1 MKLTRTFTKEQ
12 LKSILIWMGV
22 ALALVGLDAGSKW
35 MAETLIHEDYVTVI
49 PHFIYFSVSHNTGI
63 AFSGGADWGVWG
75 RILNISISL
84 IMSVAILW
92 YWILHHEKMNTLYRV
107 LAAML
112 SAGAVGNLIDRSF
125 YWVATTGFDG
135 VIDFIQ
141 FYFGGTPEGVHNF
154 FNPFPGQ
161 TTCNLADIYLVL
173 GIVILLVTM
182 IVENIKNRDKDV
194 LAKDPRL
201 EQIQKEEEEAA
212 AKSEDNADEAEASSE
227 EEHPDDPKEN

>member
-49 PHFIYFSVSHNTGI
+49 PHFIYFSLSHNTGI

-84 IMSVAILW
+84 IMSVVILW

-141 FYFGGTPEGVHNF
+141 FYLGGGPKSPASWV
-154 FNPFPGQ
+154 NPFA
-161 TTCNLADIYLVL
+161 TFNMADAYLSIGIVALLIYL
-173 GIVILLVTM
+173 IVDM
-182 IVENIKNRDKDV
+182 IKNGDKSYT
-194 LAKDPRL
+194 KDPRL
-201 EQIQKEEEEAA
+201 NKKPQSIEQN
-212 AKSEDNADEAEASSE
+212 NADGEKSTSE
-227 EEHPDDPKEN
+227 EEPKAEEQGE